1 MKCQPFSSDAFLD
14 SHADLCETATGTL
27 KHSSLPDLL
36 EADESTSMLGL
47 SLEFDPALVH
57 ASHGNVAVKNKKINA
72 RKSSIDYLKDNDTV
86 AKAMEAE
93 LLSAKW

>member
-1 MKCQPFSSDAFLD
+1 
-14 SHADLCETATGTL
+14 
-27 KHSSLPDLL
+27 
-36 EADESTSMLGL
+36 MLGL

-57 ASHGNVAVKNKKINA
+57 ASHGNGAVKNKKINA